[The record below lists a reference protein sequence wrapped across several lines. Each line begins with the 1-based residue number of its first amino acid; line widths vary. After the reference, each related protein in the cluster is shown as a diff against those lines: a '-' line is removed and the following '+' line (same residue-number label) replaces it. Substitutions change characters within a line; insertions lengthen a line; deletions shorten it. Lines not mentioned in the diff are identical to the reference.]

1 MLYYK
6 GLIEMRKAFGIF
18 TDLDAEVSYKELGSG
33 IAAITIDDGK
43 GGKALIVI
51 NPHAQ
56 ALPFELEG
64 EWTLVADGTRAGAAA
79 LSQDSGLVTV
89 DGISVRIYVNDGAK

>member
-1 MLYYK
+1 
-6 GLIEMRKAFGIF
+6 MRKAFGIF